1 MYINVTIDLKRYKHP
16 PIEFR
21 LSNQHSIKKLID
33 ISWQTTNLP
42 IKPREGF
49 WIRVQNKDK
58 TYAGTLSQEECR
70 ITKGD
75 NIEILKQNMT
85 INSDEGGKA
94 GVTGRKKHKLHRRTI
109 RFYYYIS

>member
-58 TYAGTLSQEECR
+58 TYAGTLSFEESAMKKKDR
-70 ITKGD
+70 IEKQQKKITTKGD
-75 NIEILKQNMT
+75 KW
-85 INSDEGGKA
+85 GKA
-94 GVTGRKKHKLHRRTI
+94 GITSRKKQK
-109 RFYYYIS
+109 

>member
-58 TYAGTLSQEECR
+58 TYAGTLSLEECG
-70 ITKGD
+70 ITTGD
-75 NIEILKQNMT
+75 RVEIL
-85 INSDEGGKA
+85 
-94 GVTGRKKHKLHRRTI
+94 
-109 RFYYYIS
+109 